1 MPYLRRHYLPT
12 LPPKEWAFS
21 LNACHLEGKDRRL
34 RWKSATCRT
43 SAVRSVIAL
52 AISAKTGRWTEIGAD
67 VDGSIGLGTLADRST
82 SRLTVAISIIPC
94 SMVHFFYVWD
104 SDLLSRAQKIFIHCC
119 QFGCWRFQGLTGL
132 SVLLVQSGCISVLM
146 FSVSSS
152 IHASTSPLSSS
163 SESKK
168 SSQFQIWS
176 SSLLE
181 ITINFEI
188 KSEMPF
194 MHCTGSSLF
203 ENSQGI
209 SVTQWSIKPPR
220 ESRWHISVSW
230 RTAAQAVFFVRKSPA
245 EVISKTTE
253 SSVDPSMQAW
263 TDW

>member
-1 MPYLRRHYLPT
+1 MIVILIISVPDLISSPAFPTCGFKLIKHFALAFLVAAAARVVIFSIFTSMPYLRRHYLPT

-119 QFGCWRFQGLTGL
+119 QFGCWHFQGLTGL

-168 SSQFQIWS
+168 SSQFQI
-176 SSLLE
+176 
-181 ITINFEI
+181 
-188 KSEMPF
+188 
-194 MHCTGSSLF
+194 
-203 ENSQGI
+203 
-209 SVTQWSIKPPR
+209 
-220 ESRWHISVSW
+220 
-230 RTAAQAVFFVRKSPA
+230 
-245 EVISKTTE
+245 
-253 SSVDPSMQAW
+253 
-263 TDW
+263 